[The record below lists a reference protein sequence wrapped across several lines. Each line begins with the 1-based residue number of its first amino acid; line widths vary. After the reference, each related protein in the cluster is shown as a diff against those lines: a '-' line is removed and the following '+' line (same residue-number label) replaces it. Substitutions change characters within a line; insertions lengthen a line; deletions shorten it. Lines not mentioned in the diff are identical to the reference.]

1 MEQLRDALE
10 KFGWT
15 NYEAACYAVLVRFG
29 EMKASRVASE
39 TEIRKSKVYEPL
51 NQLEEDSY
59 VKITDE
65 NPKMY
70 AAQNPQY
77 VIEQEQRQ
85 FTEESQEILE
95 ELQEA
100 WEVQEE
106 LGSDTDYAWVVK
118 GRNGTSMELS
128 QLIDGADDTIVAF
141 DNRLA
146 QVSRDVIEK
155 LEEYIEDGLDICL
168 VSGSQARDRLELLQQ
183 VGAEVRELTE
193 LTRSSYYVVDDEQVL
208 LKLSNGDST
217 VVIEDTDV
225 ATIIRND
232 FEDTFNEG
240 SEIPNND

>member
-15 NYEAACYAVLVRFG
+15 NYEAACYAALVRFG

-39 TEIRKSKVYEPL
+39 TDIRKSKVYEPL
-51 NQLEEDSY
+51 NQLEEDGY
-59 VKITDE
+59 VKVTDE
-65 NPKMY
+65 NPKVY

-85 FTEESQEILE
+85 FTDEAQEVLAT
-95 ELQEA
+95 LQEA

-118 GRNGTSMELS
+118 GRDGASMELS
-128 QLIDGADDTIVAF
+128 QLIDGADESIEAF

-146 QVSRDVIEK
+146 RAARDVIEK
-155 LEEYIEDGLDICL
+155 LEECTDEGLDIRL

-193 LTRSSYYVVDDEQVL
+193 LTRSSYYIIDGEQVL
-208 LKLSNGDST
+208 LKLSSGDSNI
-217 VVIEDTDV
+217 VLEDTDI

-232 FEDTFNEG
+232 FEDTFNKG
-240 SEIPNND
+240 SELSNND

>member
-15 NYEAACYAVLVRFG
+15 NYGAACYAALVRFG

-39 TEIRKSKVYEPL
+39 TGIRKSKVYEPL
-51 NQLEEDSY
+51 NQLEEDGY
-59 VKITDE
+59 VKIIDE

-77 VIEQEQRQ
+77 VIEQEQRR
-85 FTEESQEILE
+85 FTEESQEVLE
-95 ELQEA
+95 TLQEA

-118 GRNGTSMELS
+118 GRDGTSMELS
-128 QLIDGADDTIVAF
+128 QLIDSADDSIEAF

-146 QVSRDVIEK
+146 RVSRDVIEK
-155 LEEYIEDGLDICL
+155 LEECAEDGLDIRI
-168 VSGSQARDRLELLQQ
+168 VSGSQARDRLELLQR

-193 LTRSSYYVVDDEQVL
+193 LTRSSYYIVDGERAL
-208 LKLSNGDST
+208 LKLSSGDST
-217 VVIEDTDV
+217 VVVEDSDI

-240 SEIPNND
+240 SELSNND